1 MLGWASQ
8 LLRAKAQKRTTSPSQ
23 PFPAPLLPDLCCC
36 AGRSIRRTTS
46 SPSCSREPLLGG
58 QQNSSAAGAGP
69 LSGAGVRAKLS
80 PAGISSQ
87 WGTRGCR
94 VQARALSSRED
105 TARVLWICGFSTSPS
120 PDSQC
125 PSSSSCPRILRG
137 WSPWSSAQSPL
148 LTPELPACCQ
158 LRAAPTASHHISP
171 APAD

>member
-94 VQARALSSRED
+94 VQGAGEGSQQQRGHFQGFMDLWLFHKPQSRLSVSQQQ
-105 TARVLWICGFSTSPS
+105 LLPQ
-120 PDSQC
+120 DSE
-125 PSSSSCPRILRG
+125 G
-137 WSPWSSAQSPL
+137 MEPL
-148 LTPELPACCQ
+148 ELCPELP
-158 LRAAPTASHHISP
+158 PHS
-171 APAD
+171 